1 MNIHLPS
8 NYHERGATFDDIDT
22 VADLAN
28 TYSQHYLSINESS
41 PEEFRKEWQSSGFDP
56 STDTRLVFTPDG
68 DLIGYAEVWATNEI
82 PVYPW
87 VWLRVHPDYIDTSIG
102 PYLLGWAEEHA
113 RKVFDKVPADAR
125 VAIRCGTADTIQDM
139 IRLLKSI
146 NMTKIRH
153 YLRMLIE
160 MDELPQEPVWPAGI
174 NLRKYNPETDAEA
187 VYRTDAEAFKDHFGY
202 VEETFEVGFPRF
214 MHFLTEDDTYDPTL
228 WFLAM
233 DKERVVGICL
243 GSKYTL
249 EDPECGYIKVLAVRR
264 GWRRR
269 GIALALLQHSFREYF
284 RRGKRKVMLGVD
296 GKNLTGALRLYE
308 NAGMRV
314 LRRFDLYEKELR
326 PGKELSTVGLAE
338 Q

>member
-1 MNIHLPS
+1 MNTHLTQGYS
-8 NYHERGATFDDIDT
+8 DRGATFDDIEI
-22 VADLAN
+22 VADLVN
-28 TYSQHYLSINESS
+28 NYSNHYLSINESS
-41 PEEFRKEWQSSGFDP
+41 AEEFRKEWQSSGFDP
-56 STDTRLVFTPDG
+56 STDTRLVFSPDG
-68 DLIGYAEVWATNEI
+68 DLIGYAEVWVTNEI

-87 VWLRVHPDYIDTSIG
+87 VWLRVHPDYMDTSIG
-102 PYLLGWAEEHA
+102 LYLLRWAEKRA
-113 RKVFDKVPADAR
+113 TKVFEKVPADAR

-139 IRLLKSI
+139 IMLLKSF
-146 NMTKIRH
+146 NMTQIRH
-153 YLRMLIE
+153 YLRMQIE
-160 MDELPQEPVWPAGI
+160 INELPPEPVWPDGLT
-174 NLRKYNPETDAEA
+174 LRDYDPETDAEA
-187 VYRTDAEAFKDHFGY
+187 VYQTDVEAFRDHFGF

-214 MHFLTEDDTYDPTL
+214 MHFLTEDETYDPSL

-243 GSKYTL
+243 GSKFTL
-249 EDPECGYIKVLAVRR
+249 EDPESGYIKVLAVKR

-308 NAGMRV
+308 KAGMRV

-326 PGKELSTVGLAE
+326 SGKELSTVRLVE
-338 Q
+338 